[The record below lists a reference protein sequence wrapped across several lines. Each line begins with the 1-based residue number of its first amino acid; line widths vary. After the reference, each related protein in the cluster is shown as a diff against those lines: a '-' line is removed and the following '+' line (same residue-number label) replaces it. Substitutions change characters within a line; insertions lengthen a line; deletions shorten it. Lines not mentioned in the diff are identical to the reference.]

1 MSRTIKA
8 IERHMILP
16 VRLGP
21 RSSSLRPEAVAGQ
34 AAQPVQNGERT
45 LVAEWQ
51 RGAEILGRAQRKL
64 RLAFVP
70 MHSTASA
77 TPGR

>member
-8 IERHMILP
+8 IERSEPDWHKATA
-16 VRLGP
+16 P
-21 RSSSLRPEAVAGQ
+21 RVTQLR
-34 AAQPVQNGERT
+34 QNGERK

-64 RLAFVP
+64 RLAFAPVQSP
-70 MHSTASA
+70 AFAILS
-77 TPGR
+77 R